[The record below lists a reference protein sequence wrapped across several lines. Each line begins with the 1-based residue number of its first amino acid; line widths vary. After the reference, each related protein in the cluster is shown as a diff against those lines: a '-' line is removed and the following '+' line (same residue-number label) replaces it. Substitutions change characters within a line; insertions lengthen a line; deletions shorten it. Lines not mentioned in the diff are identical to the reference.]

1 MLKPSLCDYSE
12 AYTILKR
19 TVAVTNKKTAV
30 APYNNK
36 KHSI

>member
-1 MLKPSLCDYSE
+1 MLKPRLRDYSE

-36 KHSI
+36 KYSI

>member
-12 AYTILKR
+12 AYNILKR
-19 TVAVTNKKTAV
+19 TVAVTKKKKAV

-36 KHSI
+36 KYSI